1 MTSLLPSNPILP
13 ALFWV
18 AAAGLCYTF
27 VGYPRLI
34 ALVARRARA
43 KVDKFES
50 HEFPSVSVVLVAH
63 NEEARI
69 VQRLENLLA
78 GDFPKKQMEILI
90 VSDGSTDATVARV
103 ESFAHPAVH
112 LIEQPARIGK
122 AGCLNLGIEKA
133 RGEIIVF
140 ADARQRFSASTIRK
154 LTTRFSDPK
163 IGAVS
168 GSLEIEAATSGVG
181 AGVDAY
187 WRLEKALRCSESQF
201 DSCIGC
207 TGAVYA
213 IRTGLFEPI
222 PTDTILDDVLIPM
235 QIAVRGFRV
244 VFDPAA
250 IAFDPQ
256 SLEPAR
262 ENVRKQRTLA
272 GNFQMLVRHPSWLLP
287 WRNRLWW
294 QLISHKY
301 MRLAAPL
308 LLLVALVS
316 NSGLLAEPLYFL
328 TFVVQCIF
336 YTLALAGLIFSS
348 LKSRLLSAPS
358 AFLFLNLM
366 VLRGFWY
373 FLTNRGNVGWRV
385 KQTME
390 TSDAQFSR

>member
-140 ADARQRFSASTIRK
+140 ADARQRFSASTIRE
-154 LTTRFSDPK
+154 LITRFSDPK

-213 IRTGLFEPI
+213 IRAGLFEPI

-235 QIAVRGFRV
+235 QIALRGFRV

-250 IAFDPQ
+250 VAFDPQ

-272 GNFQMLVRHPSWLLP
+272 GNFQMLVRHPRWLLP

-308 LLLVALVS
+308 LLLVVLVS
-316 NSGLLAEPLYFL
+316 NSGLLAEPLYFS

>member
-18 AAAGLCYTF
+18 AAVGLCYTF

-43 KVDKFES
+43 KVDKFEPR
-50 HEFPSVSVVLVAH
+50 EFPSVSVVLVAH
-63 NEEARI
+63 NEEERI

-78 GDFPKKQMEILI
+78 GDYPAEQLEIVV

-103 ESFAHPAVH
+103 ESLALPAVR

-140 ADARQRFSASTIRK
+140 ADARQRFSASTIRE
-154 LTTRFSDPK
+154 LATRFSDPK

-187 WRLEKALRCSESQF
+187 WRLEKALRHAESRF

-213 IRTGLFEPI
+213 IRTALFEPI

-235 QIAVRGFRV
+235 QVALRGFRV
-244 VFDPAA
+244 VFNPAA

-262 ENVRKQRTLA
+262 EIVRKQRTLA
-272 GNFQMLVRHPSWLLP
+272 GNFQLLVRHPRWLLP

-294 QLISHKY
+294 QLLSHKY

-308 LLLVALVS
+308 LLFVALIA
-316 NSGLLAEPLYFL
+316 NSGLLGTPFYFF
-328 TFVVQCIF
+328 TFLVQCLF
-336 YTLALAGLIFSS
+336 YGIALAGFILSPM
-348 LKSRLLSAPS
+348 KNRLLSAPS

-366 VLRGFWY
+366 VLRGLWY
-373 FLTNRGNVGWRV
+373 FLTNQAKAGW
-385 KQTME
+385 QAGQNME
-390 TSDAQFSR
+390 TPGRQLTR